1 MLFQEV
7 STMSEAIT
15 PIKSYHL
22 VVLALL
28 GVFMHLVSYAETFIF
43 TDQSHPMINTGKY
56 PVYYLDAPMQLESQ
70 LSEGL
75 SKEPVQAQQQALQRI
90 QNKTL
95 QKQLLDSYLPV
106 VKAWQLGVT
115 KVPAVVNDQY
125 VVYGQPDVQKAL
137 QQIADYQQGNQ

>member
-1 MLFQEV
+1 
-7 STMSEAIT
+7 MSETIT
-15 PIKSYHL
+15 PIRSYHL
-22 VVLALL
+22 ILLALL

-43 TDQSHPMINTGKY
+43 TDQAHPMINTGKY
-56 PVYYLDAPMQLESQ
+56 PVYYLDAPAQLESK

-75 SKEPVQAQQQALQRI
+75 PNDPLDAKQRALQRI
-90 QNKTL
+90 QNNEI
-95 QKQLLDSYLPV
+95 QQQLLTSYLPV

-115 KVPAVVNDQY
+115 KVPAVVEGHY

>member
-1 MLFQEV
+1 
-7 STMSEAIT
+7 MSETIT

-22 VVLALL
+22 ILLALL

-43 TDQSHPMINTGKY
+43 TDQAHPMINTGKY
-56 PVYYLDAPMQLESQ
+56 PVYYLDAPTQLESQ

-75 SKEPVQAQQQALQRI
+75 PNDPLDAKQRALQRI
-90 QNKTL
+90 QNNEI
-95 QKQLLDSYLPV
+95 QQQLLTSYLPV

-115 KVPAVVNDQY
+115 KVPAVVKGHY

-137 QQIADYQQGNQ
+137 QQIADYQQGN